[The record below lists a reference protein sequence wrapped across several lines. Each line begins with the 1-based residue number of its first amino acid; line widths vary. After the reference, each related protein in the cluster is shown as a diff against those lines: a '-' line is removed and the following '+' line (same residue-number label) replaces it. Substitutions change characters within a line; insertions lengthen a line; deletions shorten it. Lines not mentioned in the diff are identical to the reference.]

1 MLGGIAEESSDSL
14 VNQCFQSMEEIT
26 EDAVEITEGEEEDDV
41 VEDDAGK
48 IEAVKEGRD
57 DGVADNDDAS
67 ERELRLKARLRVLLY
82 K

>member
-1 MLGGIAEESSDSL
+1 
-14 VNQCFQSMEEIT
+14 MEEIT